1 MAVFYPL
8 YWSNHGRT
16 ELIQTS
22 SPVPNASLVFPH
34 PVGPA
39 NQWIVGAI
47 LPCCCLFLSYISFNP
62 CLNLQ
67 YISGFSSISA
77 PKVALFSMRFL
88 RSVRFPGSFVGTL
101 PASKILPSFLQY
113 AMLASSL
120 TTISLCAVS
129 EMFVLIQLAFFA
141 VLKIIWAWKCGL
153 YVSGH
158 ISLPIQT

>member
-47 LPCCCLFLSYISFNP
+47 LPSCCLFLSYISFNP

-67 YISGFSSISA
+67 YISGFSSINA

-88 RSVRFPGSFVGTL
+88 RSVRFPGSLVGTL
-101 PASKILPSFLQY
+101 PASNILPSFLQY

-141 VLKIIWAWKCGL
+141 VLKMICAWKWLRC
-153 YVSGH
+153 VSGH
-158 ISLPIQT
+158 ISLPMQT